1 MAHQIDLPPNASQ
14 LIEGLRDTGY
24 DFFAAIADIVD
35 NSIDADSSAV
45 AIRIEMEPDG
55 ALALSIGDD
64 GCGMTGDELK
74 LAMTYG
80 AIPERKNPKRLG
92 HFGLGLKTA
101 STAFCRR
108 LCVLTRA
115 RSSSACKAVWDLDH
129 VAKVNRWELLFEDVL
144 QPHEEKLLRECA
156 GEGSGTVVVWER
168 IDRLL
173 GEYKNMDGK
182 PRRKALRQLCEGLT
196 AHLGMVYQRFLDK
209 KDKRARDVSISVNGV
224 AVTPWDP
231 FQESNPESRMV
242 TANRPW
248 PVAFE
253 DGSQHHF
260 KCRAF
265 VLPNKHEYPNT
276 DQGRQAYAASRI
288 GNNTQGIYIYREDRL
303 ILAHDWLG
311 MRSKEPHFSL
321 LRVEFSFGHE
331 LDAFFRVDIKKSR
344 VELEQELYDRLER
357 YLTAPAREAE
367 SRYRSGERIVVKEKS
382 RDAHE
387 GSNSNI
393 GGKEAQVINSEV
405 TVVDKGSGTVD
416 VKNRSGTTRIKI
428 LVEEDPAAKQ
438 LHVRTE
444 DSLHDGLLWQP
455 GLTNGHHSVVINR
468 SHPYYTRVYVPNLS
482 KSVTIQGM
490 DALLWSLTEAEYSNV
505 NKDVMVYFENLRREV
520 SSILRKLVADLP
532 EPKVDDEEN
541 RVDA

>member
-24 DFFAAIADIVD
+24 EFFAAIADIVD
-35 NSIDADSSAV
+35 NSIDADASRV
-45 AIRIEMEPDG
+45 EIRIEMEPDG
-55 ALALSIGDD
+55 ALALSIADN
-64 GCGMTGDELK
+64 GCGMSGDELK

-80 AIPERKNPKRLG
+80 AIAERKNPKRLG

-108 LCVLTRA
+108 LCVITRS
-115 RSSSACKAVWDLDH
+115 RSSSASKAVWDLDH
-129 VAKVNRWELLFEDVL
+129 VAKVNRWELLFDDVL
-144 QPHEEKLLRECA
+144 QPHEERMLDECA
-156 GEGSGTVVVWER
+156 GTGSGTVVVWER

-173 GEYKNMDGK
+173 GEYKSPDGK
-182 PRRKALRQLCEGLT
+182 PRRKALKQLCDGLVV
-196 AHLGMVYQRFLDK
+196 HLGMVYQRFLDMA
-209 KDKRARDVSISVNGV
+209 DKRARDVSMSVNGEAV
-224 AVTPWDP
+224 APWDP

-242 TANRPW
+242 SKNRPT
-248 PVAFE
+248 PVELE
-253 DGSQHHF
+253 DGSKHSF
-260 KCRAF
+260 TCRAF

-321 LRVEFSFGHE
+321 LRVDFSFGHE

-344 VELEQELYDRLER
+344 IELESGLYDWLER
-357 YLTAPAREAE
+357 YLSAPARDAE
-367 SRYRSGERIVVKEKS
+367 SRYRLGERVVVKEKS
-382 RDAHE
+382 RDAHD

-405 TVVDKGSGTVD
+405 TVVDRSSGTVD
-416 VKNRSGTTRIKI
+416 VKNPFGTTRIKI

-444 DSLHDGLLWQP
+444 ESLDDGLLWQP
-455 GLTNGHHSVVINR
+455 GLTNGHHAVVINR

-490 DALLWSLTEAEYSNV
+490 DALLWSLTEAEFSNM
-505 NKDVMVYFENLRREV
+505 NKDVKVYFENLRREV
-520 SSILRKLVADLP
+520 SRILRTLVADLP
-532 EPKVDDEEN
+532 EPKLEDGES
-541 RVDA
+541 RVEA